1 MTNLTPTTVTVT
13 EEQRKKDIKLHPSK
27 EFMHYDI
34 LTFLKRQ

>member
-1 MTNLTPTTVTVT
+1 MTNLTPTTVT
-13 EEQRKKDIKLHPSK
+13 EKQRKKDTKLHPSK